1 MVPACYLSPTGMRA
15 VKARAA
21 ALREYLWARRAMRQ
35 VVAAWGAQ

>member
-1 MVPACYLSPTGMRA
+1 MVPACYLSPAGMAA

-21 ALREYLWARRAMRQ
+21 ALRQYLWARRVMRQ